1 MLQQRSQLGL
11 SLIELLVAM
20 AISSFLILGITQIY
34 IDNKR
39 SYAFQQSQGENQEN
53 GRYAIMTLEQQ
64 LNKTGFRR
72 RPDEAIETVFPAA
85 TVSGCTFTSGQ
96 VINRVDAKTLCIR
109 YQPRDTQE
117 LDCLGTGVSSGT
129 AAEIAT
135 PYTST
140 SGVFAMKISVDTTGK
155 LTCQSGTTTGTLLE
169 GIEDVK
175 FDFGV
180 GPASSRDV
188 TSFTATPGATDVIRA
203 VRFSLLMVS
212 SQTGVSQGISS
223 KVYTD
228 WYGSTATQPTTGKL
242 YQIASSTSALRNV
255 MP

>member
-34 IDNKR
+34 IDNKK

-53 GRYAIMTLEQQ
+53 GRYALMTLEQQ
-64 LNKTGFRR
+64 LNKTGYRR
-72 RPDEAIETVFPAA
+72 RPDETLETIFPAA

-96 VINRVDAKTLCIR
+96 VINRVDSKTLCIR
-109 YQPRDTQE
+109 YQPRDPQE
-117 LDCLGTGVSSGT
+117 KDCLGAGVSSGVAT
-129 AAEIAT
+129 EIAN

-140 SGVFAMKISVDTTGK
+140 NGVFAMKISIDSTGN
-155 LTCQSGTTTGTLLE
+155 LICQSGTATGTLLN

-188 TSFTATPGATDVIRA
+188 TSFTATPGSSDVIRA
-203 VRFSLLMVS
+203 VRYSLLMVS
-212 SQTGVSQGISS
+212 TQSGVSQGMSI
-223 KVYTD
+223 KAYTD
-228 WYGSTATQPTTGKL
+228 WYGGGSTLPTTGKL
-242 YQIASSTSALRNV
+242 YQIVSSTTALRNV